1 MTEILQISLITFM
14 FCALGHEGMIFSF
27 YQRLIA
33 RLPDWLSWPLGKC
46 HKCFTGQVMLWYFI
60 FTKEWNGLNS
70 DFIELAFFVSA
81 GIISSMGWEKLYTWL
96 DDIN

>member
-14 FCALGHEGMIFSF
+14 FCALGHEGMIFNFS
-27 YQRLIA
+27 QRLIA

-46 HKCFTGQVMLWYFI
+46 HKCFTGQVSLWYYV
-60 FTKEWNGLNS
+60 FTKEFNAFDLM
-70 DFIELAFFVSA
+70 FFVSA
-81 GIISSMGWEKLYTWL
+81 SIISSMGWEKLYTWL